1 MLNQELQ
8 HNAQKIKPLYY
19 KTHYFCTHLN
29 LTKYNLTINPNMK
42 KRKYV
47 KGRALMLTALFSL
60 FTFAGPFGVL
70 HATAAPNEQQQSGVI
85 KGTVIDENGETV
97 IGATVLVKGADT
109 SKGTITDFDGNFT
122 VQCKP
127 GTQLVISY
135 VGYETMTVA
144 AKDGMRVQLKS
155 DAVSL
160 QGVEV
165 VAYGVQKK
173 VTVTGA
179 LSSIKNE
186 DLVRTPVSSVNNV
199 LAGQLSGV
207 TTVQYSGEPGSDAA
221 SIFVRGQATWVDSSP
236 LIQVDGVERE
246 MWDIDPNEIESIT
259 VLKDASATAV
269 FGVRG
274 ANGVVLITT
283 KRGSEG
289 KAKISA
295 NVSFTALTP
304 TKMVEQ
310 ASSLDYALFYNKML
324 ANDGGNPMF
333 SDKVIQK
340 FRDGS
345 DPIRFPSMKWDE
357 YIMKDVTLQ
366 QQHNVNITGG
376 NKNVKYFIS
385 AGMFTQ
391 DGMFKE
397 FDKSWDYGYQYQRF
411 NYRSNLDINVTKT
424 TMISFNIA
432 GKVDD
437 SAKPRTG
444 QGSGGM
450 IKNIYYATP
459 FYSPGII
466 DGKFIVNSNN
476 TADNADGN
484 VLPFVGSDSPMN
496 YYANQPGAFHYNNNK
511 LSMDLVLDQKLDFV
525 TKGLSLKLKGSYNS
539 GFGVT
544 KTLTASVASYT
555 PVWTWTDES
564 QTDGYLLYRKSGS
577 DVEPTYSYS
586 YGKSR
591 DWYAEGSLNYNRSF
605 GDHTVTALAL
615 YNQSKEYYF
624 GQEATY
630 IDIPRTYVGFVGRVT
645 YDWKNRYMAEVNFGY
660 NGSENFAPGK
670 RFGSFPAGSI
680 GWLVSDESFFK
691 PLKGIISFLKLRAS
705 WGLVGNDKVS
715 ARRFM
720 YIADPYNVNQSALL
734 ERTGMDTGAFGYNF
748 GVENGT
754 TSKGAVEAAKNFPD
768 VTWEKAFK
776 QDYGFDMYFLND
788 RLRTT
793 FDYYKEHRKDILEQD
808 KTVPG
813 FLGFQVPY
821 TNFGIVDSWGWE
833 LSVNWQDKIG
843 DHFRYWGK
851 LNISHNQNEIIE
863 DRQAPQRNEYMYTR
877 GHRIGSRSLYKFWG
891 LYYDGCEADYEK
903 EFGSPFPEQFVS
915 NLKPGDAVYV
925 DMDKDRK
932 VDGNDVVVAMG
943 YTDDPQYI
951 AGLTVGCAWHGF
963 TFNAQMTGAW
973 NVSRLISDVF
983 RRPFTAAGNTNY
995 GGLLQY
1001 HVDNTWSVDNP
1012 NPNAECPRATWANAN
1027 QNYANS
1033 NLYEKDA
1040 KYLRLKTIQIAYD
1053 FKFPLMKKLGL
1064 SQFQLALSG
1073 YNLLTFSPYLWGD
1086 PETRASNAPSYP
1098 LQRTYTA
1105 SLKLGF

>member
-1 MLNQELQ
+1 
-8 HNAQKIKPLYY
+8 
-19 KTHYFCTHLN
+19 
-29 LTKYNLTINPNMK
+29 MK

-47 KGRALMLTALFSL
+47 NGRVLILAALFSTMTL
-60 FTFAGPFGVL
+60 PGHLGVQD
-70 HATAAPNEQQQSGVI
+70 AAAAPSELQQSGVI
-85 KGTVIDENGETV
+85 KGTVVDETGETV
-97 IGATVLVKGADT
+97 IGATIVIKGGDA
-109 SKGTITDFDGNFT
+109 SKGTITDFDGNFSI
-122 VQCKP
+122 QCKP

-135 VGYETMTVA
+135 VGYETVTVA
-144 AKDGMRVQLKS
+144 AKDGMRVQLKT
-155 DAVSL
+155 DAISL
-160 QGVEV
+160 QGIEV

-186 DLVRTPVSSVNNV
+186 DLMRTPVSSVNNV

-295 NVSFTALTP
+295 NVSFSALTP

-310 ASSLDYALFYNKML
+310 TSSYEYATFYNQL
-324 ANDGGNPMF
+324 LVNDGNNPSF
-333 SDKVIQK
+333 SDDVLRK
-340 FRDGS
+340 FQDGS

-366 QQHNVNITGG
+366 QQHNINITGG

-397 FDKSWDYGYQYQRF
+397 FGKSWDYGYEYQRF

-424 TMISFNIA
+424 TQLSFNIA

-437 SAKPRTG
+437 AAKPRTG

-450 IKNIYYATP
+450 IKSIYYATP
-459 FYSPGII
+459 FCSPGII
-466 DGKFIVNSNN
+466 DGRYIVNTNQR
-476 TADNADGN
+476 ADNADGL
-484 VLPFVGSDSPMN
+484 VLPFVGESPMT
-496 YYANQPGAFHYNNNK
+496 YYAYQPGAIQTNNNK
-511 LSMDLVLDQKLDFV
+511 LSMDLVLDQKLDMI
-525 TKGLSLKLKGSYNS
+525 TKGLSVKLKGSYNS
-539 GFGVT
+539 SFMVQ

-555 PVWTWTDES
+555 PVWTWSDET
-564 QTDGYLLYRKSGS
+564 QTDGYLMYRKSGS
-577 DVEPTYSYS
+577 DVEPTYAYG
-586 YGKSR
+586 YGKGR

-605 GDHTVTALAL
+605 GDHTITALAL

-624 GQEATY
+624 GAEDAY
-630 IDIPRTYVGFVGRVT
+630 KDIPRTYVGFVGRVT

-670 RFGSFPAGSI
+670 RFGSFPAGSL
-680 GWLVSDESFFK
+680 GWVVSDEKFFE
-691 PLKGIISFLKLRAS
+691 PLKPVVSFLKLRAS

-715 ARRFM
+715 AKRFM
-720 YIADPYNVNQSALL
+720 YIADPYNVNQNALL
-734 ERTGMDTGAFGYNF
+734 ERTGKDTGAFGYNF

-754 TSKGAVEAAKNFPD
+754 TSMGAVESAKNYPD
-768 VTWEKAFK
+768 VSWEKAFK
-776 QDYGFDMYFLND
+776 QDYGFDMYFFND

-793 FDYYKEHRKDILEQD
+793 FDYYKEHRKDILWQD
-808 KTVPG
+808 ATVPRM
-813 FLGFQVPY
+813 LGFTVPY
-821 TNFGIVDSWGWE
+821 TNFGEVDSWGWE
-833 LSVNWQDKIG
+833 LSVNWQDRIG
-843 DHFRYWGK
+843 ENFRYWGK

-863 DRQAPQRNEYMYTR
+863 NRQEPQRNEYMYTK
-877 GHRIGSRSLYKFWG
+877 GHRIGSRTLYRFWK
-891 LYYDGCEADYEK
+891 LYYEGCEADYEN
-903 EFGSPFPEQFVS
+903 EFGSKFPKQFVGV
-915 NLKPGDAVYV
+915 LRPGDAVYI
-925 DMDKDRK
+925 DMDKDGL
-932 VDGNDVVVAMG
+932 VDGNDMVVGTG

-951 AGLTVGCAWHGF
+951 AGLSIGCAWKRL
-963 TFNAQMTGAW
+963 TFNAQFTGAW
-973 NVSRLISDVF
+973 DVSRLISDVF
-983 RRPFTAAGNTNY
+983 RRPFANASGTNQ
-995 GGLLQY
+995 GGLLKY
-1001 HVDNTWSVDNP
+1001 HLDNTWTVDNQD
-1012 NPNAECPRATWANAN
+1012 PNAEYPRATILNSN
-1027 QNYANS
+1027 QNYANTD
-1033 NLYEKDA
+1033 LYEKDA
-1040 KYLRLKTIQIAYD
+1040 KYLRLKTLQVAYD
-1053 FKFPLMKKLGL
+1053 FQFPLMKKLGL
-1064 SQFQLALSG
+1064 TQLQLSLSG
-1073 YNLLTFSPYLWGD
+1073 YNLLTFTPYLWGD
-1086 PETRASNAPSYP
+1086 PETRASNSPSYP

-1105 SLKLGF
+1105 SLKVGF

>member
-1 MLNQELQ
+1 
-8 HNAQKIKPLYY
+8 
-19 KTHYFCTHLN
+19 
-29 LTKYNLTINPNMK
+29 MK

-47 KGRALMLTALFSL
+47 TGRALMIAALFST
-60 FTFAGPFGVL
+60 FTIPGLLGTPNIM
-70 HATAAPNEQQQSGVI
+70 AAPMEQQQTGVI
-85 KGTVIDENGETV
+85 NGTVVDETGETV
-97 IGATVLVKGADT
+97 IGATITIKGGDA
-109 SKGTITDFDGNFT
+109 SKGTITDFDGNFSI
-122 VQCKP
+122 QCKP

-135 VGYETMTVA
+135 VGYETMTVPA
-144 AKDGMRVQLKS
+144 RDGMRVQLKT
-155 DAVSL
+155 DAISL

-179 LSSIKNE
+179 LSSVKSE

-283 KRGSEG
+283 KRGAEG

-295 NVSFTALTP
+295 NVSFSALTP

-310 ASSLDYALFYNKML
+310 TSSYEYATFYNQML
-324 ANDGGNPMF
+324 ANDGNNPAF
-333 SDKVIQK
+333 SDIVLQK
-340 FRDGS
+340 FQDGS

-366 QQHNVNITGG
+366 QQHNINITGG

-397 FDKSWDYGYQYQRF
+397 FGKSWDYGYQYQRF

-424 TMISFNIA
+424 TLLSFNIA

-437 SAKPRTG
+437 AAKPRTG
-444 QGSGGM
+444 QGAGGM
-450 IKNIYYATP
+450 IKAIYAATP
-459 FYSPGII
+459 FCSPGIV
-466 DGKFIVNSNN
+466 DGRYIIN
-476 TADNADGN
+476 TNQAADNSDGL
-484 VLPFVGSDSPMN
+484 VLPFVGESPMT
-496 YYANQPGAFHYNNNK
+496 YYAYQPGAFHTNNNK
-511 LSMDLVLDQKLDFV
+511 LSMDLVLDQKLDMI
-525 TKGLSLKLKGSYNS
+525 TKGLSVKLKGSYNS
-539 GFGVT
+539 SFLVQ

-555 PVWTWTDES
+555 PVWTWNDES
-564 QTDGYLLYRKSGS
+564 KTDGYLMYRKSGS
-577 DVEPTYSYS
+577 DVEPTYSYG
-586 YGKSR
+586 YGKGR

-605 GDHTVTALAL
+605 GDHTITALAL
-615 YNQSKEYYF
+615 YNQSKQYYF
-624 GQEATY
+624 GDEEAY
-630 IDIPRTYVGFVGRVT
+630 KDIPRTYVGFVGRVT

-670 RFGSFPAGSI
+670 RFGSFPAGSV
-680 GWLVSDESFFK
+680 GWLISDESFFK
-691 PLKGIISFLKLRAS
+691 PLKPVVSFLKLRAS

-715 ARRFM
+715 AKRFM

-734 ERTGMDTGAFGYNF
+734 ERTGKDTGAFGYNF

-754 TSKGAVEAAKNFPD
+754 TSKGAVESSKNFPD
-768 VTWEKAFK
+768 VSWEKAFK
-776 QDYGFDMYFLND
+776 QDYGFDMYFFND

-793 FDYYKEHRKDILEQD
+793 FDYYKEHRKDILWQD
-808 KTVPG
+808 ATVPG
-813 FLGFQVPY
+813 MLGFTVPY
-821 TNFGIVDSWGWE
+821 TNFGEVDSWGWE
-833 LSVNWQDKIG
+833 LSVNWQDHIG
-843 DHFRYWGK
+843 DNFRYWGK

-863 DRQAPQRNEYMYTR
+863 NRQTPQRNEYMYTR
-877 GHRIGSRSLYKFWG
+877 GHRIGSRSLYRFWK
-891 LYYDGCEADYEK
+891 LYYEGCEADYEK
-903 EFGSPFPEQFVS
+903 EFGSAFPKQFVGV
-915 NLKPGDAVYV
+915 LKPGDAIYI
-925 DMDKDRK
+925 DMDKDGII
-932 VDGNDVVVAMG
+932 DGNDVVVGTG

-951 AGLTVGCAWHGF
+951 AGLTLGF
-963 TFNAQMTGAW
+963 TWKRLTFNAQMTGAW

-983 RRPFTAAGNTNY
+983 RRPFANASGTNQ
-995 GGLLQY
+995 GGLLKY
-1001 HVDNTWSVDNP
+1001 HLDNTWTPSNQD
-1012 NPNAECPRATWANAN
+1012 PNAEYPRATVLNAD

-1033 NLYEKDA
+1033 DLYEKDA
-1040 KYLRLKTIQIAYD
+1040 KYLRLKTIQLAYD
-1053 FKFPLMKKLGL
+1053 FQFPLMKKLGL
-1064 SQFQLALSG
+1064 TQLQLSLSG
-1073 YNLLTFSPYLWGD
+1073 YNLLTFTPYLWGD
-1086 PETRASNAPSYP
+1086 PETRASNSPSYP

-1105 SLKLGF
+1105 SLKVGF